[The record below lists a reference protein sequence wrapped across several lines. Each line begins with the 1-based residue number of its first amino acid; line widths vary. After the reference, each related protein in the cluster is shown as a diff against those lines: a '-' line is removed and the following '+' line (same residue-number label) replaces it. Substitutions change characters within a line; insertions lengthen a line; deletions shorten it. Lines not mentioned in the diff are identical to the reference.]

1 MEPLDLQVI
10 GNNLA
15 IKWNDGTE
23 GFLGLED
30 LRKACP
36 CASCRGETAVMGNT
50 MKGPET
56 EYTTASFQVRQI
68 SMVGG
73 YAVQVAWGDNHA
85 TGIYSW
91 ELLRELSGGD

>member
-1 MEPLDLQVI
+1 
-10 GNNLA
+10 
-15 IKWNDGTE
+15 
-23 GFLGLED
+23 
-30 LRKACP
+30 
-36 CASCRGETAVMGNT
+36 